1 MSPKTKFP
9 LYTPGSECEVNKNK
23 NLLVADLRK
32 EQSVLG
38 VYDCENG
45 EITHRLE
52 KSYATSEYSSFSQM
66 AKSFIAEMN
75 LETIQKFSIG
85 VPGPV
90 IAGKCETT
98 NLPWSLD
105 AETIKT
111 ELNLEKVYL
120 INDLEATA
128 YSLYDVYDSKFD
140 IIHSS
145 KDRRRGNVAILAPG
159 NGLGEAGLFYDG
171 TFLRPFATEG
181 GHTEFSPR
189 NDFEVQF
196 YQFLTKIYGI
206 VTWETVLSKEGLY
219 NIYRFLRDVGRH
231 EEEPWLT
238 ERLKSETFLSVFA
251 SEAREKRSRLVKLTL
266 NMYLEFL
273 AREAN
278 SLVLKLKATG
288 GLIMTGEITDEM
300 HDLIDH
306 AKFYKNFKISDRM
319 EHLLKDIP
327 IYILRNSKGILEGAA
342 YYGAFI
348 EKE

>member
-1 MSPKTKFP
+1 MSSKTKFP
-9 LYTPGSECEVNKNK
+9 LYSPGSECEINKN
-23 NLLVADLRK
+23 NSLLVADLRK

-38 VYDCENG
+38 VYDCKNG
-45 EITHRLE
+45 EITLRIE
-52 KSYATSEYSSFSQM
+52 KAYPTSEYESFSQM
-66 AKSFIAEMN
+66 AKSFISELQ
-75 LETIQKFSIG
+75 LESINKFSIA

-90 IAGKCETT
+90 INGKCETP
-98 NLPWSLD
+98 NLPWGLEASVIQND
-105 AETIKT
+105 
-111 ELNLEKVYL
+111 LNLDKVYL
-120 INDLEATA
+120 VNDLEATA
-128 YSLYDVYDSKFD
+128 YSLSDVYDSNFE

-171 TFLRPFATEG
+171 TYLRPFATEG

-238 ERLKSETFLSVFA
+238 ERLKNEEFLTVFA
-251 SEAREKRSRLVKLTL
+251 EVAREKKSRLVKLTL
-266 NMYLEFL
+266 NMFLEFL
-273 AREAN
+273 ARESN

-288 GLIMTGEITDEM
+288 GLIITGDITEEIT
-300 HDLIDH
+300 DLIDH
-306 AKFYKNFKISDRM
+306 GKFYKNFKISDRM

-327 IYILRNSKGILEGAA
+327 IYILKNKKGILEGAA
-342 YYGAFI
+342 YYGAFR
-348 EKE
+348 EMN